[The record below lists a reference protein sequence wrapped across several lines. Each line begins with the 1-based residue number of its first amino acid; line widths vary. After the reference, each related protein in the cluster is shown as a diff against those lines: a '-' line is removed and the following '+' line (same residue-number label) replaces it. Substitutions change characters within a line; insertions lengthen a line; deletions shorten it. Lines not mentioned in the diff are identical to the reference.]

1 MSVATGYRFGVLVF
15 PDVNVLDF
23 TGPLEVFHNLPTV
36 HLHIVAANTQ
46 PLQCDNGLVVTPDT
60 SYNECPQLDLLLVP
74 GGDGVGALM
83 QDEATLEFLR
93 RQGQQAKYI
102 TSVCTGSL
110 VLAAAGLLD
119 GHTATTHWAFIEV
132 LASLGIKTSTA
143 RVEVDRNR
151 IIAGGITAGVDFG
164 LVVAAELYGEDIAKS
179 ISLGLEYNPQPPF
192 AGHPSTADPEVLD
205 AKRKELAPGLEV
217 RMQIARKVKEK
228 LDLRR
233 Q

>member
-36 HLHIVAANTQ
+36 HLHIVATNTQ
-46 PLQCDNGLVVTPDT
+46 PLRCDNGLVVTPDT

-74 GGDGVGALM
+74 GGTLLLCFSAPVCSVYAVVLKQVPFFTGDGVGALM

-151 IIAGGITAGVDFG
+151 ITAGG
-164 LVVAAELYGEDIAKS
+164 E
-179 ISLGLEYNPQPPF
+179 SLIQYS
-192 AGHPSTADPEVLD
+192 HP
-205 AKRKELAPGLEV
+205 
-217 RMQIARKVKEK
+217 
-228 LDLRR
+228 
-233 Q
+233 